1 MRKLLLSSVALV
13 PFVAAA
19 PASALTLVSTIDG
32 CYDCVAYD
40 TPSLMFN
47 NTTSGANAGTFINA
61 QMVLTPYQAGTA
73 IAGVAPKTVAL
84 PNMAPGTTTTYTW
97 LDGYPGTIKGD
108 LTSYDFDHFVRK
120 HFSLPRIHQREL
132 RRWRQFVFLS
142 GKLFGDLHGD
152 GYGWHVQR
160 ELNLFGV

>member
-84 PNMAPGTTTTYTW
+84 PQHGPRY
-97 LDGYPGTIKGD
+97 DYD
-108 LTSYDFDHFVRK
+108 LYLARR
-120 HFSLPRIHQREL
+120 LPRYYQ
-132 RRWRQFVFLS
+132 
-142 GKLFGDLHGD
+142 GKFN
-152 GYGWHVQR
+152 VVR
-160 ELNLFGV
+160 F